1 MDVSLD
7 HLVDAGIMDLVRSRS
22 AEDPDMPQPSMAT
35 GCIVVVEVLHD
46 DGLKYLHSFRPD
58 ETTAWAAVG
67 MAMYAQQNWSASLD
81 DDE

>member
-1 MDVSLD
+1 MHVSLD
-7 HLVDAGIMDLVRSRS
+7 NLVDSGIMDLVRSRS
-22 AEDPDMPQPSMAT
+22 SDYESMAQPTMAT

-46 DGLKYLHSFRPD
+46 DGLKYLHTFRPD

-67 MAMYAQQNWSASLD
+67 MAKYAEQQWLSSM

>member
-1 MDVSLD
+1 MAVTLD
-7 HLVDAGIMDLVRSRS
+7 ALVDSGIMDLVRERS
-22 AEDPDMPQPSMAT
+22 ASEYASMPAPSMAT

-67 MAMYAQQNWSASLD
+67 MAAYAQSCWGAEHYD
-81 DDE
+81 D

>member
-7 HLVDAGIMDLVRSRS
+7 NLVDAGIMDLVRSRS
-22 AEDPDMPQPSMAT
+22 AEQADMPQPSMAT

-67 MAMYAQQNWSASLD
+67 MAMYAQQTWAASLD
-81 DDE
+81 DE

>member
-1 MDVSLD
+1 MEVSLEN
-7 HLVDAGIMDLVRSRS
+7 LVDSGIMDLVRARS
-22 AEDPDMPQPSMAT
+22 AEYDGMPQPSMAT

-67 MAMYAQQNWSASLD
+67 MAMYAQQNWSSSLD
-81 DDE
+81 DE